1 MLLDEITNC
10 CKVLKISRNLA
21 ENSQELKADSNE
33 EYLLKLLQKELEYRK
48 EVRMNR
54 MMNKANFGAVKTFI
68 DYSFDGIQITGNITM
83 DEIKEARFID
93 NNNNLVLY
101 GKVGSGKTHMA
112 IAIGV
117 EAIKRGKNVMF
128 FRTATIVNQLV
139 EAKKK
144 GDLKSYLKQF
154 NKLNLIILDEFGFT
168 GFDKEGG
175 QLLFNLISDC
185 YEKRSIIITTNLEFS
200 KWINIFYDE
209 PMTNALID
217 RIVHHG
223 FLLIFNRD
231 SYRLRNSS
239 MKN

>member
-1 MLLDEITNC
+1 MLLEEITNC

-21 ENSQELKADSNE
+21 ENSQEHKADSNE
-33 EYLLKLLQKELEYRK
+33 EYLLKLLQKEVEYRT
-48 EVRMNR
+48 EIRRNR
-54 MMNKANFGAVKTFI
+54 MMNKANFGAIKTFI

-93 NNNNLVLY
+93 NKNNLVLY

-144 GDLKSYLKQF
+144 GDLKTYLKQF